1 MLESFKEIEVIC
13 PTCGE
18 TKSINIPESLFSQK
32 KFGTIKIQVPVNVVC
47 PKHQFIVFLD
57 TKGVV
62 RGYEKIDIA
71 IAVTPVETEKE
82 AVGILT
88 LRKLIQLFGTYGVL
102 SLMHAKI
109 FNYPSY
115 IIKDEDFEPTEEL
128 LNLIGN
134 RILPEKYRG
143 HNSIYLLE
151 ESDYGKIKLKE
162 KNALLIDS
170 ITQNIL
176 QTPWKEK
183 LKFEEEIVKRA
194 LEIINEEEQLHLLQH
209 RIAIF
214 IKEAEQAKDIL
225 ENVNEIYEE
234 DLIEQ
239 VSRETL
245 MPRMNQNRLSLI
257 KKFIKHNFSQKLVS
271 RIKSRVE
278 EFLSSL

>member
-1 MLESFKEIEVIC
+1 MLETFREVEVVC

-32 KFGTIKIQVPVNVVC
+32 KFGTIKIQVPLNAVC
-47 PKHQFIVFLD
+47 PNHQFIVFLD

-62 RGYEKIDIA
+62 KGYEKIDIGM
-71 IAVTPVETEKE
+71 IVVPVETEKE
-82 AVGILT
+82 AAGILT
-88 LRKLIQLFGTYGVL
+88 LRKLIHLFGIYGVL

-115 IIKDEDFEPTEEL
+115 IIKDENFEPTIEL
-128 LNLIGN
+128 LNLISN

-143 HNSIYLLE
+143 RNSIYLLE
-151 ESDYGKIKLKE
+151 ESDYSKIKLKE
-162 KNALLIDS
+162 KDALLIDTL
-170 ITQNIL
+170 TQNIL

-183 LKFEEEIVKRA
+183 LKFEEQIVKLA
-194 LEIINEEEQLHLLQH
+194 LEIINEEEQLRLLQQ

-214 IKEAEQAKDIL
+214 IKEAEKTRDIL
-225 ENVNEIYEE
+225 EKVNEIYEE

-239 VSRETL
+239 VSREAL
-245 MPRMNQNRLSLI
+245 LPKMNQNRLILI
-257 KKFIKHNFSQKLVS
+257 KKFIKRQFSRKLAS

>member
-1 MLESFKEIEVIC
+1 MLETFREIEVVC

-18 TKSINIPESLFSQK
+18 TKSINIPESLFSQR
-32 KFGTIKIQVPVNVVC
+32 KFGTIKIQVPVNAVC

-62 RGYEKIDIA
+62 KGYEKIDIA
-71 IAVTPVETEKE
+71 MLVTPVETEKE
-82 AVGILT
+82 AAGILT
-88 LRKLIQLFGTYGVL
+88 LRKIIQLFGTYGVL

-115 IIKDEDFEPTEEL
+115 IIKDDDFEPTEEL

-151 ESDYGKIKLKE
+151 ESDYGNIKLKE

-183 LKFEEEIVKRA
+183 LKFEEEIVKRT
-194 LEIINEEEQLHLLQH
+194 LEIINEEEQLHLLQQ

-225 ENVNEIYEE
+225 EEVNEIYEE
-234 DLIEQ
+234 ALIEQ
-239 VSRETL
+239 VSREAL
-245 MPRMNQNRLSLI
+245 LPRMNQNRLFLI
-257 KKFIKHNFSQKLVS
+257 KEFIKHNFSQKLAS

>member
-1 MLESFKEIEVIC
+1 MLEAFKKIEVIC

-32 KFGTIKIQVPVNVVC
+32 KFGTIKIQVPVNAVC

-57 TKGVV
+57 TKGMV

-71 IAVTPVETEKE
+71 MLVTPVETEKE
-82 AVGILT
+82 AAGILT

-109 FNYPSY
+109 LNYPSY
-115 IIKDEDFEPTEEL
+115 IIKNENFAPTEQL

-134 RILPEKYRG
+134 RILPEKYREQ
-143 HNSIYLLE
+143 NNIRLLK
-151 ESDYGKIKLKE
+151 ESDYSNIKLKE

-170 ITQNIL
+170 LTQNIL

-194 LEIINEEEQLHLLQH
+194 LEIINEEEQLHLLQQ

-214 IKEAEQAKDIL
+214 IKEAEQAKHIL
-225 ENVNEIYEE
+225 EEVNEIYEE

-239 VSRETL
+239 VSREAL
-245 MPRMNQNRLSLI
+245 MPRMNQNRLILI
-257 KKFIKHNFSQKLVS
+257 KEFIKRHYSPRLVS
-271 RIKSRVE
+271 RIKTKVE

>member
-1 MLESFKEIEVIC
+1 MLESFKEIEVVC

-32 KFGTIKIQVPVNVVC
+32 KFGTIKIQVPVNAVC
-47 PKHQFIVFLD
+47 PKHQFIVFID
-57 TKGVV
+57 TKGTV
-62 RGYEKIDIA
+62 RGYEKIDIGMIVA
-71 IAVTPVETEKE
+71 PVETEKE
-82 AVGILT
+82 AAGILT
-88 LRKLIQLFGTYGVL
+88 LRKLIQLFGIYGVF

-109 FNYPSY
+109 FNYTSY
-115 IIKDEDFEPTEEL
+115 IIKDKGFEPTIEL
-128 LNLIGN
+128 LNLIAN

-151 ESDYGKIKLKE
+151 VSDYSKIKLNDKD
-162 KNALLIDS
+162 ALLIDS
-170 ITQNIL
+170 ITQKIL

-183 LKFEEEIVKRA
+183 LKFEEQIVKKA
-194 LEIINEEEQLHLLQH
+194 LEIINEEEQLRLLQQ

-214 IKEAEQAKDIL
+214 IKEAEKAKDIL
-225 ENVNEIYEE
+225 EEVNEIYEE

-239 VSRETL
+239 VSREAL
-245 MPRMNQNRLSLI
+245 LPRMNKNQFILI
-257 KKFIKHNFSQKLVS
+257 KKFIKRQFSRKLAS

>member
-1 MLESFKEIEVIC
+1 MLETFKEIEVTC

-18 TKSINIPESLFSQK
+18 TKRINIPESVFSQR
-32 KFGTIKIQVPVNVVC
+32 KFGTIKIQVPVNAVC

-71 IAVTPVETEKE
+71 MAVIPVETEKE
-82 AVGILT
+82 ITGILT

-143 HNSIYLLE
+143 HNSIRLLE
-151 ESDYGKIKLKE
+151 KSDYSKIKLKE

-170 ITQNIL
+170 LTQNIL

-194 LEIINEEEQLHLLQH
+194 LEIINEEEQLRLLQQ

-225 ENVNEIYEE
+225 EEVNEIYEE

-245 MPRMNQNRLSLI
+245 LPRMNQNRLILI
-257 KKFIKHNFSQKLVS
+257 KKFIKHNFSQKLAS
-271 RIKSRVE
+271 RIKSKVE